1 MKNKITPTNKERKMR
16 ENDFIVSKTD
26 IKGHL
31 TYANSIFYEFALVSE
46 IDALGKQHNLIRH
59 PDMPRSVFKMLWD
72 TISSGNEFN
81 GYVKNMS
88 SDGGFYWVFANVT
101 PSYDQQNNI
110 VGYYSVRRKPSEA
123 ALKIISPIYQQMHNA
138 EKKAGS
144 RNAISAGGAVLNDR
158 LLQLGTEYEKFVLSI

>member
-1 MKNKITPTNKERKMR
+1 MKNRITPTNKERKMR
-16 ENDFIVSKTD
+16 DNDFIVSKTD
-26 IKGHL
+26 TKGHL
-31 TYANSIFYEFALVSE
+31 TYANSIFYEFAVLTE
-46 IDALGKQHNLIRH
+46 ANALRKQHNLIRH

-101 PSYDQQNNI
+101 PSYNQQNNI
-110 VGYYSVRRKPSEA
+110 VGYYSVRRKPKEA
-123 ALKIISPIYQQMHNA
+123 ALEIISPIYQEMHEA

-144 RNAISAGGAVLNDR
+144 RNAISAGSAVLNDK
-158 LLQLGTEYEKFVLSI
+158 LQQLETEYEKFVLSI